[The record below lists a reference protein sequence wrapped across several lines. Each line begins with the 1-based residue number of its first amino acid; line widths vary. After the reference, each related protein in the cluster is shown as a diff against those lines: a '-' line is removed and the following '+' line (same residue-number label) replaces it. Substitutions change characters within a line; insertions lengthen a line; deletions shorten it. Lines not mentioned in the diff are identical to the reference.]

1 MYFAA
6 AAYTAALTATE
17 FESHRS
23 GSGAPGRIAAHALD
37 AGPVDADGA
46 EVIAVGQARVR
57 RGKTGTLYPW
67 RDRQPQSRGSAT

>member
-23 GSGAPGRIAAHALD
+23 GSGAPGRIVAH
-37 AGPVDADGA
+37 
-46 EVIAVGQARVR
+46 E
-57 RGKTGTLYPW
+57 
-67 RDRQPQSRGSAT
+67 